1 MAAKIQF
8 SRISFKILDEDNFK
22 KMSSFSCGNN
32 DLDIFFQ
39 KEVFIC
45 SKCHMFSAYCV
56 LYDNDIVAAFT
67 LANDSLVIEYE
78 DKTDVKDCM
87 KENAPL
93 GKDSLYD
100 EYFETMNVF
109 PAINIGH
116 LAVKSDLQS
125 QGIGEYILNYV
136 IYTFLN
142 YSIAGCLF
150 VTVDALN
157 NSRTNMFYCRNGFNF
172 QTSKDIK
179 ATTRRMYFPLNI
191 YRKIIEFS
199 D

>member
-1 MAAKIQF
+1 
-8 SRISFKILDEDNFK
+8 
-22 KMSSFSCGNN
+22 MSSFSCGNN
-32 DLDIFFQ
+32 NLDVFFQ

-45 SKCHMFSAYCV
+45 SQCHMFSAYYV
-56 LYDNDIVAAFT
+56 LYENDIVAAFT
-67 LANDSLVIEYE
+67 LANDSLVIEYD
-78 DKTDVKDCM
+78 DKTDVRNSM
-87 KENAPL
+87 SENAPL

-100 EYFETMNVF
+100 DYFETMNVF

-142 YSIAGCLF
+142 YSTAGCLF

-157 NSRTNMFYCRNGFNF
+157 NSRTNNFYCRNGFIF
-172 QTSKDIK
+172 QTTKDIK
-179 ATTRRMYFPLNI
+179 AATRRMYFPLNI
-191 YRKIIEFS
+191 YRKINEFS
-199 D
+199 N

>member
-8 SRISFKILDEDNFK
+8 SKISFKILNEDYFNQ
-22 KMSSFSCGNN
+22 MSSFSCGNN

-39 KEVFIC
+39 KEVYIC

-56 LYDNDIVAAFT
+56 LYDNNIVAAFT
-67 LANDSLVIEYE
+67 LANDSLVIEYD

-87 KENAPL
+87 KEYAPL

-100 EYFETMNVF
+100 EYFEKMSVF

-116 LAVKSDLQS
+116 LAVRSDLQS

-157 NSRTNMFYCRNGFNF
+157 NSRTNNFYCKNGFIC
-172 QTSKDIK
+172 QTSKDIT

-191 YRKIIEFS
+191 YRKINDFS